1 MGALLEPF
9 FYIIGFVVDI
19 YFKVVVVEI
28 VLHWLI
34 YFKILEA
41 NNKYAQKT
49 MEILEKATQ
58 PVYKKIGEKIPPV
71 SGFDFSPF
79 ILLLILLFIGR
90 FGLSLVRIGYV
101 IKTFGRLP
109 VRFPGREKAPAALR
123 F

>member
-34 YFKILEA
+34 YFKIFEA

-90 FGLSLVRIGYV
+90 LVYRLSELVM
-101 IKTFGRLP
+101 
-109 VRFPGREKAPAALR
+109 
-123 F
+123 